1 MLLVLPPP
9 TALHL
14 WHLRPNPKVSRA
26 DCWMAADWDHPDTRA
41 IPIIMMILIIVIDT
55 RIHNRTNYLSP
66 KPQNPTFTPDY
77 HFENRSSRAPRR
89 DGLSGPNSRMG
100 IRSNACL
107 RSGILKGFRKQLALN
122 PTKKPET
129 RNSKPKC
136 CILKP
141 KS

>member
-1 MLLVLPPP
+1 MLLVIPPP

-55 RIHNRTNYLSP
+55 RNHNRTNYLSP

-107 RSGILKGFRKQLALN
+107 RSLSKTAGAK
-122 PTKKPET
+122 PYKKT
-129 RNSKPKC
+129 RNSKFQTKMLHPKT
-136 CILKP
+136 
-141 KS
+141 